1 MSLIVGKSI
10 EHQNTEVHPLGE
22 TPKVTKESTEPWETK
37 SRLQSD
43 TSLNYPAHEKPIEKS
58 VEETGIQETMQY
70 QLEKKDSLK
79 KGMRV

>member
-43 TSLNYPAHEKPIEKS
+43 TSLNDTAHEKPIEKS
-58 VEETGIQETMQY
+58 VW
-70 QLEKKDSLK
+70 KKLAYK
-79 KGMRV
+79 KQFNTRLRRRIL